1 MKKNAA
7 KTKTFLREHSGLFR
21 LISLSLMLLSLSN
34 YSFAYDFKKGGI
46 AYSFYYL
53 ENGRTL
59 YVSRDIDNPYSGSI
73 TIPAYVIHEG
83 YKYPVTAIG
92 QEAFYECEN
101 LVSVTIPN
109 SVTSI
114 GLAAFASCSGLKSV
128 SLSNSLKIIGK
139 YAFSNCKSLRTIT
152 IPNSVTTIED
162 CAFEGCSNLT
172 TASVPKT
179 VKTIGIDVFNQCPK
193 LKSTSSSSEIKT
205 AYFNRIKYR
214 IVDDSAKTCAVTP
227 EKFVERNGTR
237 NLYTSSYQGY
247 TIIPEKVKL
256 FNNEYT
262 VVAID
267 EQAFRESDV
276 TQIELPNTIKTIG
289 LGAFYNA
296 SKLSNIEIPAS
307 VTEIGPS
314 AFEGCRYL
322 DTVVMGDNVTKI
334 GSCAF
339 FGCVCLTTVKLSNKI
354 KTLEERT
361 FTNCNSLKS
370 VNIPTSLNKIGDV
383 AFGGCEKL
391 TSLTMPATLKTIGEN
406 AFYKCKNL
414 EIKGIPATAKIAPT
428 AFDLCKHK
436 YNIVQKKYS
445 AKYGAALVA
454 KVVGLFKNEA
464 HFMDCPIGT
473 PLVLLQE
480 LGRVMHGE
488 DNIFLTQRPYNEY
501 VIGNNRYK
509 HYNFNG
515 VRMIFKNGKLT
526 DKSDWR
532 NI

>member
-73 TIPAYVIHEG
+73 IIPAYVIHEG

-128 SLSNSLKIIGK
+128 SLSNSLKFIGK

-314 AFEGCRYL
+314 AFEGC
-322 DTVVMGDNVTKI
+322 I
-334 GSCAF
+334 
-339 FGCVCLTTVKLSNKI
+339 
-354 KTLEERT
+354 
-361 FTNCNSLKS
+361 
-370 VNIPTSLNKIGDV
+370 
-383 AFGGCEKL
+383 
-391 TSLTMPATLKTIGEN
+391 
-406 AFYKCKNL
+406 
-414 EIKGIPATAKIAPT
+414 
-428 AFDLCKHK
+428 
-436 YNIVQKKYS
+436 
-445 AKYGAALVA
+445 
-454 KVVGLFKNEA
+454 
-464 HFMDCPIGT
+464 
-473 PLVLLQE
+473 
-480 LGRVMHGE
+480 
-488 DNIFLTQRPYNEY
+488 
-501 VIGNNRYK
+501 
-509 HYNFNG
+509 
-515 VRMIFKNGKLT
+515 
-526 DKSDWR
+526 
-532 NI
+532 

>member
-83 YKYPVTAIG
+83 YKYPVTAID
-92 QEAFYECEN
+92 QEAFYACEN

-114 GLAAFASCSGLKSV
+114 GLAAFASCTRLKSV
-128 SLSNSLKIIGK
+128 TLSNSLKIIGR
-139 YAFSNCKSLRTIT
+139 YAFSDCKSLRTIT

-162 CAFEGCSNLT
+162 YAFQGCSNLT

-179 VKTIGIDVFNQCPK
+179 VKTIGIDVFNKCPK
-193 LKSTSSSSEIKT
+193 LNSTSSSKIKT

-227 EKFVERNGTR
+227 EKFEERNGTR

-256 FNNEYT
+256 FNDEYT

-267 EQAFRESDV
+267 EQAFRGSDV

-289 LGAFYNA
+289 LGAFHNA
-296 SKLSNIEIPAS
+296 SQLSSIEIPAS

-322 DTVVMGDNVTKI
+322 DTVVMGENVKKI

-339 FGCVCLTTVKLSNKI
+339 LGCVCLETINLPKKL
-354 KTLEERT
+354 KTIEERT
-361 FTNCNSLKS
+361 FTNCNSLAAI
-370 VNIPTSLNKIGDV
+370 NIPTALTSIGDV
-383 AFGGCEKL
+383 AFGGCDKL
-391 TSLTMPATLKTIGEN
+391 TSLTMPATLKAIGEN
-406 AFYKCKNL
+406 AFYKCTHL

-445 AKYGAALVA
+445 AKYGAALVS
-454 KVVGLFKNEA
+454 KVVGLFKNNA
-464 HFMDCPIGT
+464 QFMDCPIGT

-480 LGRVMHGE
+480 LGRVMQGE

-501 VIGNNRYK
+501 VIGNNRFK
-509 HYNFNG
+509 HFNFNG
-515 VRMIFKNGKLT
+515 VRMIFKNGRLT
-526 DKSDWR
+526 DKSDWS

>member
-1 MKKNAA
+1 
-7 KTKTFLREHSGLFR
+7 
-21 LISLSLMLLSLSN
+21 MLLLVCN
-34 YSFAYDFKKGGI
+34 YSFAYDFKEGGI
-46 AYSFYYL
+46 SYSFYYL
-53 ENGRTL
+53 DNGRTL
-59 YVSRDIDNPYSGSI
+59 FVARDIDNPYSGSI

-114 GLAAFASCSGLKSV
+114 GLGAFSSCTRLKSV
-128 SLSNSLKIIGK
+128 TLSNSLKIIEK

-162 CAFEGCSNLT
+162 YAFQGCSNLT

-179 VKTIGIDVFNQCPK
+179 VKTIGIDVFNKCPK
-193 LKSTSSSSEIKT
+193 LNSTSSSKIKT

-227 EKFVERNGTR
+227 EKFEERNGTR

-256 FNNEYT
+256 FNDEYT

-267 EQAFRESDV
+267 EQAFRGSDV

-289 LGAFYNA
+289 LGAFHNV
-296 SKLSNIEIPAS
+296 SKLSSIEIPAS

-322 DTVVMGDNVTKI
+322 DTVVMGENVKKI

-339 FGCVCLTTVKLSNKI
+339 LGCVCLKTINLPKKL
-354 KTLEERT
+354 KTIEERT
-361 FTNCNSLKS
+361 F
-370 VNIPTSLNKIGDV
+370 V
-383 AFGGCEKL
+383 
-391 TSLTMPATLKTIGEN
+391 
-406 AFYKCKNL
+406 
-414 EIKGIPATAKIAPT
+414 
-428 AFDLCKHK
+428 LC
-436 YNIVQKKYS
+436 I
-445 AKYGAALVA
+445 
-454 KVVGLFKNEA
+454 
-464 HFMDCPIGT
+464 
-473 PLVLLQE
+473 
-480 LGRVMHGE
+480 
-488 DNIFLTQRPYNEY
+488 
-501 VIGNNRYK
+501 
-509 HYNFNG
+509 
-515 VRMIFKNGKLT
+515 
-526 DKSDWR
+526 
-532 NI
+532 

>member
-1 MKKNAA
+1 MKKNA
-7 KTKTFLREHSGLFR
+7 TKAITILRGHSGLFR
-21 LISLSLMLLSLSN
+21 LISLSLMLLLVCN
-34 YSFAYDFKKGGI
+34 YSFAYDFKEGGI
-46 AYSFYYL
+46 YYSFYYMD
-53 ENGRTL
+53 NGRTL
-59 YVSRDIDNPYSGSI
+59 FVSRDIDYPYSGSI

-83 YKYPVTAIG
+83 YKYPVTAID
-92 QEAFYECEN
+92 QEAFYACEN

-114 GLAAFASCSGLKSV
+114 GLAAFASCTRLKSV
-128 SLSNSLKIIGK
+128 TLSNSLKIIGR
-139 YAFSNCKSLRTIT
+139 YAFSDCKSLRTIT

-162 CAFEGCSNLT
+162 YAFQGCSNLT

-179 VKTIGIDVFNQCPK
+179 VKTIGIDVFNKCPK
-193 LKSTSSSSEIKT
+193 LNSTSSSKIKT

-227 EKFVERNGTR
+227 EKFEERNGTR

-256 FNNEYT
+256 FNDEYT

-267 EQAFRESDV
+267 EQAFRGSDV

-289 LGAFYNA
+289 LGAFHNA
-296 SKLSNIEIPAS
+296 SQLSSIEIPAS

-322 DTVVMGDNVTKI
+322 DTVVMGENVKKI

-339 FGCVCLTTVKLSNKI
+339 LGCVCLETINLPKKL
-354 KTLEERT
+354 KTIEERT
-361 FTNCNSLKS
+361 FTNCNSLAAI
-370 VNIPTSLNKIGDV
+370 NIPTALTSIGDV

-391 TSLTMPATLKTIGEN
+391 TSLTMPATLKAIGEN
-406 AFYKCKNL
+406 AFYKCTHL

-428 AFDLCKHK
+428 AFDFCKHK

-445 AKYGAALVA
+445 AKYGAALVS
-454 KVVGLFKNEA
+454 KVVGLFKNNA
-464 HFMDCPIGT
+464 QVMDCPIGT

-480 LGRVMHGE
+480 LGRVMQGE

-501 VIGNNRYK
+501 VIGNNRFK
-509 HYNFNG
+509 HFNFNG
-515 VRMIFKNGKLT
+515 VRMIFKNGRLT
-526 DKSDWR
+526 DKSDWS

>member
-1 MKKNAA
+1 M
-7 KTKTFLREHSGLFR
+7 
-21 LISLSLMLLSLSN
+21 
-34 YSFAYDFKKGGI
+34 
-46 AYSFYYL
+46 
-53 ENGRTL
+53 
-59 YVSRDIDNPYSGSI
+59 SRDIDYPYSGSI

-83 YKYPVTAIG
+83 YKYPVTAID
-92 QEAFYECEN
+92 QEAFYACEN

-114 GLAAFASCSGLKSV
+114 GLAAFASCTRLKSV
-128 SLSNSLKIIGK
+128 TLSNSLKIIGR
-139 YAFSNCKSLRTIT
+139 YAFSDCKSLRTIT

-162 CAFEGCSNLT
+162 YAFQGCSNLT

-179 VKTIGIDVFNQCPK
+179 VKTIGIDVFNKCPK
-193 LKSTSSSSEIKT
+193 LNSTSSSKIKT

-227 EKFVERNGTR
+227 EKFEERNGTR

-256 FNNEYT
+256 FNDEYT

-267 EQAFRESDV
+267 EQAFRGSDV

-289 LGAFYNA
+289 LGAFHNA
-296 SKLSNIEIPAS
+296 SQLSSIEIPAS

-322 DTVVMGDNVTKI
+322 DTVVMGENVKKI

-339 FGCVCLTTVKLSNKI
+339 LGCVCLETINLPKKL
-354 KTLEERT
+354 KTIEERT
-361 FTNCNSLKS
+361 FTNCNSLAAI
-370 VNIPTSLNKIGDV
+370 NIPTALTSIGDV
-383 AFGGCEKL
+383 AFGGCDKL
-391 TSLTMPATLKTIGEN
+391 TSLTMPATLKAIGEN
-406 AFYKCKNL
+406 AFYKCTNL

-445 AKYGAALVA
+445 AKYGAALVS
-454 KVVGLFKNEA
+454 KVVGLFKNNA
-464 HFMDCPIGT
+464 QFMDCPIGT

-480 LGRVMHGE
+480 LGRVMQGE

-501 VIGNNRYK
+501 VIGNNRFK
-509 HYNFNG
+509 HFNFNG
-515 VRMIFKNGKLT
+515 VRMIFKNGRLT
-526 DKSDWR
+526 DKSDWS

>member
-1 MKKNAA
+1 
-7 KTKTFLREHSGLFR
+7 
-21 LISLSLMLLSLSN
+21 MLLSVSS
-34 YSFAYDFKKGGI
+34 YSFAYDFKEGGI
-46 AYSFYYL
+46 SYSFYYL
-53 ENGRTL
+53 DNGRTL
-59 YVSRDIDNPYSGSI
+59 FVSRDIDNPYTGSI

-114 GLAAFASCSGLKSV
+114 GLAAFASCTSLKSV
-128 SLSNSLKIIGK
+128 TLSNSLKFIGK

-179 VKTIGIDVFNQCPK
+179 VKTIGIDVFNKCPK
-193 LKSTSSSSEIKT
+193 LNSTSSSKIKT

-227 EKFVERNGTR
+227 EKFLERNGTR

-247 TIIPEKVKL
+247 TIIPDRVKL
-256 FNNEYT
+256 FNKEYT

-267 EQAFRESDV
+267 EQAFRGSAV

-289 LGAFYNA
+289 LGAFHNA
-296 SKLSNIEIPAS
+296 SKLSSIEIPAS

-314 AFEGCRYL
+314 AFEGCRFL
-322 DTVVMGDNVTKI
+322 DTVVMGEGVTKI

-339 FGCVCLTTVKLSNKI
+339 LGCVCLKTINLPQKL
-354 KTLEERT
+354 KTIEER
-361 FTNCNSLKS
+361 TNCNSLAAI
-370 VNIPTSLNKIGDV
+370 NIPTALTSIGDV
-383 AFGGCEKL
+383 AFGGCDKL
-391 TSLTMPATLKTIGEN
+391 TSLTMPATLKAIGDN

-414 EIKGIPATAKIAPT
+414 EIKGIPATAKVAST
-428 AFDLCKHK
+428 AFDFCKHK
-436 YNIVQKKYS
+436 YNIIQKKYS

-454 KVVGLFKNEA
+454 KVVGLFKNNA
-464 HFMDCPIGT
+464 QFMDCPIGT

-501 VIGNNRYK
+501 VIGNNKFK

-515 VRMIFKNGKLT
+515 VRMIFKNGRLT